1 MKEFVAIR
9 WSHLMGYSGVGAVV
23 RADDDLLTVIDIRRW
38 TDRDGAFAG
47 ERIHYVQL
55 LRARLGIVG
64 ELRQP
69 PPARLLQNGRPDG
82 TCIPTLRFPGWTRC
96 PRCGLLHY
104 RPWRK
109 DSEEKETAS
118 KPRCEGCNT
127 ALQQVPWVVAHLE
140 GGLREVPWHY
150 LAHGRSASPGCRAD
164 WQTPYLRLKRDPR
177 SPQSWQLYCNRC
189 DAEAR
194 QPAEFDPRG
203 DVPPSDP
210 TRQPWERG
218 PHERSSPS
226 HKPAEI
232 LEVSDAKLYYP
243 SSRSGLVV
251 PPESRVRRG
260 SVLDRLYCGRE
271 RLAALE
277 NVRTRLA
284 RQGQIRRL
292 ATELRCQPQEV
303 EEAWAEISRGWP
315 LYDRPLT
322 PDGLFTAEYEA
333 LLADLPDLRDDE
345 DFVPRSKTA
354 GWRVLG
360 ARAGVDGPH
369 APVLA
374 AVESLVAVT
383 RLREILVFTGF
394 SRIKPNFVEQAN
406 PHAAA
411 IELQS
416 KGEVARVVPPDLEH
430 CADWWPA
437 VELFGEGIFFTLDQG
452 ALARWEA
459 QPALIRRVETLAQRF
474 DRSGIRFFNDPDRRA
489 TPRFVL
495 LHTLA
500 HLMIRQLETQA
511 GYPAASIKERIYCGG
526 GQRPMAGI
534 LLYVAVPDVVG
545 SLGGLAELAEPE
557 SFLPVLAGAL
567 DHADWCSLDP
577 VCSERDG
584 QGLAQ
589 LNLAAC
595 HACALVPEP
604 SCGYANALLDR
615 VCVRGDEAGNTL
627 PFLSFVRMGA

>member
-1 MKEFVAIR
+1 MR

-23 RADDDLLTVIDIRRW
+23 RTDDDLLTVMDIRRW

-47 ERIHYVQL
+47 EQIHYVQL
-55 LRARLGIVG
+55 LRARLGIEG

-69 PPARLLQNGRPDG
+69 PPARLLQNGRPEG
-82 TCIPTLRFPGWTRC
+82 VCIPTLRFPGWMRC
-96 PRCGLLHY
+96 PRCGLLHH

-109 DSEEKETAS
+109 HSENQETAP
-118 KPRCEGCNT
+118 KPLCEECKT
-127 ALQQVPWVVAHLE
+127 ALQQVPWVAAHLE
-140 GGLREVPWHY
+140 GGLDEVPWHY
-150 LAHGRSASPGCRAD
+150 LTHGRSASPECRPD
-164 WQTPYLRLKRDPR
+164 WQVPYLRLKRDPR
-177 SPQSWQLYCNRC
+177 SPQKWQLYCKRC
-189 DAEAR
+189 DRKGR

-203 DVPPSDP
+203 RVQLSDP
-210 TRQPWERG
+210 GRQPWE
-218 PHERSSPS
+218 HSRSQQWGPS
-226 HKPAEI
+226 HTPAEI

-271 RLAALE
+271 QLAVLE
-277 NVRTRLA
+277 KVRTPKSL
-284 RQGQIRRL
+284 QGQLRRL
-292 ATELRCQPQEV
+292 ATELRCRPEEV
-303 EEAWAEISRGWP
+303 EDAWTEIRKGWP
-315 LYDRPLT
+315 LYGRQLT
-322 PDGLFTAEYEA
+322 PEDLRGVEYQA

-345 DFVPRSKTA
+345 DFVPRPKDA
-354 GWRVLG
+354 EWRALATKVG
-360 ARAGVDGPH
+360 PEAPH
-369 APVLA
+369 ASVLA
-374 AVESLVAVT
+374 AISRLVAVT

-394 SRIKPNFVEQAN
+394 SRIAPNFVEQTN

-411 IELQS
+411 IENS
-416 KGEVARVVPPDLEH
+416 AKEDEARVVPPDLNH
-430 CADWWPA
+430 TVGWWPA
-437 VELFGEGIFFTLDQG
+437 VELFGEGIFFTLDEA
-452 ALARWEA
+452 ALETWES
-459 QPALIRRVETLAQRF
+459 QPALGRRVEILAQRLA
-474 DRSGIRFFNDPDRRA
+474 RSKIRFLNDPDRRP

-511 GYPAASIKERIYCGG
+511 GYPAASIKERIYCNG

-557 SFLPVLAGAL
+557 AFLPVLAGAL

-615 VCVRGDEAGNTL
+615 VCVRGDEAGDIL
-627 PFLSFVRMGA
+627 PFLSFVRTGL